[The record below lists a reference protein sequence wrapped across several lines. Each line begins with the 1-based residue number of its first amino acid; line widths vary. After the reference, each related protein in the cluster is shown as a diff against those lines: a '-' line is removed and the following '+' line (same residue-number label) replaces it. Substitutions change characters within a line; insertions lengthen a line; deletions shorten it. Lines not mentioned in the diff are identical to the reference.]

1 MWVYAMAHQ
10 NKMVYLLH
18 KYNILCT
25 LGQACNHIAALFFI
39 EHHVDDSIVPTEIS
53 DMKAYDYPYSING

>member
-25 LGQACNHIAALFFI
+25 LGQACNRIAALLFFI

-53 DMKAYDYPYSING
+53 KT